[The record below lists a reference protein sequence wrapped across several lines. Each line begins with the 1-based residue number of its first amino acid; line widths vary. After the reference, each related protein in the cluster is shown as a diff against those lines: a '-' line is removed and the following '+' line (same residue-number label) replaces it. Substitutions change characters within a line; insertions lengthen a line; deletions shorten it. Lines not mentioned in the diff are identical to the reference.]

1 MKTHSENVRLA
12 RLKMASRPTR
22 TVNPTSRLIDPNNT
36 ETAVLS
42 SHRQAVISAHAAAQQ
57 NTITPVITPPEITS
71 TPSEHILQ
79 HDPAKTAAQPA
90 LPPST
95 SPPSSQQPR
104 TSNKHAPSVELSFE
118 EDKITIVESAD
129 GVPVAKPKKK
139 KKWARKDTGKSD
151 LIYLRRV

>member
-1 MKTHSENVRLA
+1 M
-12 RLKMASRPTR
+12 
-22 TVNPTSRLIDPNNT
+22 
-36 ETAVLS
+36 
-42 SHRQAVISAHAAAQQ
+42 
-57 NTITPVITPPEITS
+57 
-71 TPSEHILQ
+71 TPSERIPQ
-79 HDPAKTAAQPA
+79 HDPTKTATAA

-104 TSNKHAPSVELSFE
+104 TSNKHAPSVELSSE